1 MPQVLLNID
10 PLRAHYQ
17 LDTSILSA
25 IYKAWR
31 IEVIVCCYLV
41 AEQAYIA
48 ACMNGHVMLVLHTY
62 IVSVPNPVKI

>member
-1 MPQVLLNID
+1 MLLNID

-17 LDTSILSA
+17 LEA

-48 ACMNGHVMLVLHTY
+48 ACMYGHVMLVLHTY